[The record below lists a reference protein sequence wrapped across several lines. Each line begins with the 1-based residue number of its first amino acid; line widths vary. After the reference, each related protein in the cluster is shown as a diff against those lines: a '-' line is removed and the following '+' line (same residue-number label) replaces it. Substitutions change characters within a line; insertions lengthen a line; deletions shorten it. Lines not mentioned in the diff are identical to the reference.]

1 MTCLRMHAGLRFN
14 SGRFHQ
20 NEKGKN
26 VILKTEDFQVG
37 DVLFRFVAN
46 VGWKSFATVLS
57 REGNMLGL
65 RYDDPSYIGIIAI
78 FEHLLVRD
86 GVLASVSE

>member
-1 MTCLRMHAGLRFN
+1 MLDPGSTPGA
-14 SGRFHQ
+14 STKTK
-20 NEKGKN
+20 KGKK
-26 VILKTEDFQVG
+26 VIFKTEDFQVG

-46 VGWKSFATVLS
+46 VGWKSFATVVS
-57 REGNMLGL
+57 REGSMLGL

-86 GVLASVSE
+86 GVLASASK

>member
-1 MTCLRMHAGLRFN
+1 MILSPGFDSR
-14 SGRFHQ
+14 RFHQ
-20 NEKGKN
+20 NKKGKK
-26 VILKTEDFQVG
+26 VIFKTEDFQVG

-46 VGWKSFATVLS
+46 VGWKSFATVVS
-57 REGNMLGL
+57 REGSMLGL

-86 GVLASVSE
+86 GVLASVSK